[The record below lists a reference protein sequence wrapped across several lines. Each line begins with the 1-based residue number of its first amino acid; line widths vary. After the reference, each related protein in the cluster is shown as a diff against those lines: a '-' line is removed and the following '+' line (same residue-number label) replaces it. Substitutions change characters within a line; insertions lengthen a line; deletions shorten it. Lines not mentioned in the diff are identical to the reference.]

1 MSAVGWRTRQAWLDH
16 GLYGQTKSKA
26 ALSAGCWPTFF
37 CLFLIIFPWVW
48 AALEERT
55 NDLPEV
61 IALKIAASSILGLRL
76 ALSIFRVPSD
86 ACFCKERILTV
97 SKLYIAAIAV
107 TFLAQLPVMVL
118 YMVKTTQYHLEVTIV
133 IGILESLL
141 LASELCLIYK
151 LYSFVQDPEG
161 WAIKPQPSTTATAT
175 GTARQGQHQGDM
187 SPQSENTG
195 SATYPTQFDASQA
208 NGTHHHNGFDP

>member
-1 MSAVGWRTRQAWLDH
+1 MSAVGWRTRQAWLDYR
-16 GLYGQTKSKA
+16 LNGQTKSKA
-26 ALSAGCWPTFF
+26 ALSAGCWSTFF
-37 CLFLIIFPWVW
+37 CLLLIIFPWVW
-48 AALEERT
+48 AALEER
-55 NDLPEV
+55 NDYPEV

-86 ACFCKERILTV
+86 ECFGKERILTV
-97 SKLYIAAIAV
+97 SKLYIAVIAV

-118 YMVKTTQYHLEVTIV
+118 YMVKTTQYHLDVTIV
-133 IGILESLL
+133 IGIAESFL
-141 LASELCLIYK
+141 LASELYLIYR

-187 SPQSENTG
+187 SPQSENPG
-195 SATYPTQFDASQA
+195 PATNPTQFDASQA